1 MNRHEA
7 HRELINSARH
17 ANQARAWERADRRER
32 QAESLIGVLIRDGK
46 VVLYINLRNGKTKE
60 GSRFELIGYLVKNN
74 YV

>member
-1 MNRHEA
+1 MNRNEA

-32 QAESLIGVLIRDGK
+32 QADNLIGELNRNGQIVH
-46 VVLYINLRNGKTKE
+46 YINLRTGKTKE
-60 GSRFELIGYLVKNN
+60 GSRFELVAYLVKNN